1 MFFSRL
7 RKITALKP
15 IRIEIYQKAFTHRSS
30 NLKDGDGNSINFE
43 RLEFLGDSMLSIVI
57 SAFLFE
63 KFPVAKEGTLT
74 KYRAKIV
81 SRENLNNIGEK
92 LGLVELLDT
101 EVKINLGKNIHG
113 NLLEALIGAVFIDRG
128 YIKCKLF
135 ILDKIVRHYVSL
147 EKLQHSIL
155 SYKGLLLEWGQKI
168 KRPFNLKPKKIW
180 ALTLKIIIQLEFTLI
195 KH

>member
-155 SYKGLLLEWGQKI
+155 SYKGLLLEWGQK
-168 KRPFNLKPKKIW
+168 NKKDRSI
-180 ALTLKIIIQLEFTLI
+180 
-195 KH
+195 